1 MDSPGHCAQY
11 CSYTFMEY
19 ETKTILCII
28 TMDKRVTEKKSTNL
42 EKACFLKG
50 INMRIDSGLH
60 IVEVVTDA
68 HVQVASVMS
77 KFSNICKKMQLGFW
91 NIHSFWVLLSPQVV
105 NNMYV
110 LTEKDFP
117 NIKHSYDIW
126 HGSKNLGKKLIKVK
140 EILAYSSLI

>member
-1 MDSPGHCAQY
+1 MEKWIVLDTAQY

-50 INMRIDSGLH
+50 INMLIDSGLH

-77 KFSNICKKMQLGFW
+77 KFSNICKKMQLGF
-91 NIHSFWVLLSPQVV
+91 
-105 NNMYV
+105 
-110 LTEKDFP
+110 
-117 NIKHSYDIW
+117 
-126 HGSKNLGKKLIKVK
+126 
-140 EILAYSSLI
+140 

>member
-1 MDSPGHCAQY
+1 MKIFKTASNITGILISFRNTSFIVDYTGDGRMDSPGHCAQY

-28 TMDKRVTEKKSTNL
+28 TMDKRVTEKKSTHL

-50 INMRIDSGLH
+50 INMLIDSGLH

-77 KFSNICKKMQLGFW
+77 KFSNICKKMQLGF
-91 NIHSFWVLLSPQVV
+91 
-105 NNMYV
+105 
-110 LTEKDFP
+110 
-117 NIKHSYDIW
+117 
-126 HGSKNLGKKLIKVK
+126 
-140 EILAYSSLI
+140 